1 MLYGGPMHNVCHELW
16 FEYAGIPER
25 IGLPIDNTVLG
36 YKRRIAWYRI
46 SCGAGIY
53 MWTKDDEK

>member
-1 MLYGGPMHNVCHELW
+1 MHNVCHELW

-36 YKRRIAWYRI
+36 CKRRIAWYKI
-46 SCGAGIY
+46 SHGRGIY
-53 MWTKDDEK
+53 TGIKDDEK